1 MAETSKPSIEVE
13 LKEREM
19 YAEIERHLK
28 NIVED
33 MLRLGRR
40 VLSDTKEYYVTVER
54 NGGKYREKIVVS
66 FSVEIKASD
75 DLVERAWKEV
85 AEDWQRTMFNRVMFN

>member
-19 YAEIERHLK
+19 YAEIEWYLR

-40 VLSDTKEYYVTVER
+40 VLSDTKEYYVTVKRDEEEY
-54 NGGKYREKIVVS
+54 KEKIIVS
-66 FSVEIKASD
+66 FNIEIQASD
-75 DLVERAWKEV
+75 DLVERTWEKLLRE
-85 AEDWQRTMFNRVMFN
+85 